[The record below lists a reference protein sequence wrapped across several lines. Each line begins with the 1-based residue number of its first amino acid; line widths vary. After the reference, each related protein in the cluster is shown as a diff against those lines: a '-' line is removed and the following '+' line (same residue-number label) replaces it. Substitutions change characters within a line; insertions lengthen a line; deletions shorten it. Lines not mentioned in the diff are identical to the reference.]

1 MRWLVLLL
9 LTGCASGLQMTYES
23 HPPGATLTE
32 SGKVMGQTPVT
43 LNYNPP
49 ETFMNGGCVALK
61 EVTAR
66 WISGASV
73 ATTVTA
79 CKSTGMSQ
87 RFVLQHPGPGMDVD
101 ANYALQLERNGI
113 MRDAAWAEAFDRVLR
128 QGQAIYPKQTTC
140 NAIFVAGTM
149 QTVCK

>member
-87 RFVLQHPGPGMDVD
+87 RFVLQHP
-101 ANYALQLERNGI
+101 
-113 MRDAAWAEAFDRVLR
+113 MRDAAWAESFDRGLR

-140 NAIFVAGTM
+140 NSIFVAGTM
-149 QTVCK
+149 QTVCN